1 MKTGYFTKLSTAF
14 LLTPALLIGT
24 LPASAQS
31 YGRDNNRNQYQQ
43 PQRQQQVQRYDRNN
57 NSRDYRGHDNAR
69 TKDRRDYDNDYYRS
83 TGYVT
88 YAPAYGYS
96 HYGEPG
102 YYATDNGIGP
112 GKGAAIGAV
121 SGAVLGALLGGGK
134 GAIIG
139 GAAGAGVGAIAGQ
152 AAQSNRRAGYGY

>member
-1 MKTGYFTKLSTAF
+1 MKTGYFKKLSTAS
-14 LLTPALLIGT
+14 LLTSALLIGT

-31 YGRDNNRNQYQQ
+31 RNQSYGRDNDHNRAQYQQ
-43 PQRQQQVQRYDRNN
+43 QYDRHDNDRN
-57 NSRDYRGHDNAR
+57 YRDRDYRGSNY
-69 TKDRRDYDNDYYRS
+69 DRDGYRS

-96 HYGEPG
+96 NYGEPG
-102 YYATDNGIGP
+102 YYAYDNGIGP

-121 SGAVLGALLGGGK
+121 SGAVLGALVGGGR

-152 AAQSNRRAGYGY
+152 AAQDHRYQRGY

>member
-1 MKTGYFTKLSTAF
+1 MKTGYFTKLSTAL

-31 YGRDNNRNQYQQ
+31 YGRDDNRNQRPQQ
-43 PQRQQQVQRYDRNN
+43 YERHDNDRNY
-57 NSRDYRGHDNAR
+57 NSRDY
-69 TKDRRDYDNDYYRS
+69 DRDAYRP

-88 YAPAYGYS
+88 YAPAYRGDY
-96 HYGEPG
+96 G
-102 YYATDNGIGP
+102 YYAQDNGIGP

-121 SGAVLGALLGGGK
+121 SGAVLGALFGGGK
-134 GAIIG
+134 GAVIG

-152 AAQSNRRAGYGY
+152 AAQDNRRSRY